1 MSQGLKKALEDKD
14 FSELIKGSG
23 MSFLLRFVGLAVGY
37 ILTLL
42 IANLFGAKGLGDYVL
57 SITVLSLF
65 ALFAKIG
72 LDTTSIRFIA
82 SFVSQG
88 KWTSISYFRQKS
100 VVILT
105 VSSLLFSLIMYFC
118 ACFFDLL

>member
-65 ALFAKIG
+65 TLFAKIG
-72 LDTTSIRFIA
+72 LDTKFQNPDIIEVNLNKSEAIIEPFSI
-82 SFVSQG
+82 
-88 KWTSISYFRQKS
+88 
-100 VVILT
+100 
-105 VSSLLFSLIMYFC
+105 
-118 ACFFDLL
+118 